1 MESYSRDGKGLF
13 QVGGGCCGGGGG
25 GAGQQAGWEGG
36 GLLAGWDQVQV
47 SMRFGVFVPGGQ
59 DIRGA

>member
-1 MESYSRDGKGLF
+1 MESYSRDGKWLF
-13 QVGGGCCGGGGG
+13 QVGGGCGGGGGG
-25 GAGQQAGWEGG
+25 GAGQQAWWEGG

-47 SMRFGVFVPGGQ
+47 SIRFGGFVQGGQ